1 MKISLIICSRN
12 RAERLRK
19 SLRHLNTVEAP
30 ECLVEV
36 VVVDSFST
44 DDTPSVIKK
53 FVPISK
59 IPVKTVRTGRPGL
72 GYARN
77 CGIEC
82 SDGDIISFTD
92 DDCELDKNYFKAL
105 QKAFTPET
113 FLYGAG
119 QIVIS
124 DESLD
129 TRLASISFTQ
139 RTEIPAGLPLM
150 PFGAM
155 QGANIFFARRV
166 FELCGLFNEDMGAGT
181 RFPCEDLEMGWRASN
196 RGLVGA
202 LIPEIVVHHHHGLKK
217 GSSEA
222 DAAVASYDRARGAYL
237 ASLLAQGSLKVW
249 LHWAESFSPNGALI
263 GKERYAQLGRELQ
276 GAGEYFEFLGD
287 RKV

>member
-12 RAERLRK
+12 RAERLRQ
-19 SLRHLNTVEAP
+19 SLRHLNGVEVP
-30 ECLVEV
+30 ECAVEV

-44 DDTPSVIKK
+44 DDTPSVIKEFLSSSK
-53 FVPISK
+53 FPF
-59 IPVKTVRTGRPGL
+59 KTVRTERPGL

-77 CGIEC
+77 CGIKA
-82 SDGDIISFTD
+82 SDGDIVSFTD

-124 DESLD
+124 DKSLD
-129 TRLASISFTQ
+129 TRLASLNLNQ

-166 FELCGLFNEDMGAGT
+166 FEQCGLFNEDMGAGT
-181 RFPCEDLEMGWRASN
+181 QFPCEDLEMGWRASN

-202 LIPEIVVHHHHGLKK
+202 LIPEVVVYHHHGLKK
-217 GSSEA
+217 DSPEA

-249 LHWAESFSPNGALI
+249 LHWAESFSPNGAPI
-263 GKERYAQLGRELQ
+263 DKERYARLGRELQ
-276 GAGEYFEFLGD
+276 GAGEYFQFLGQ
-287 RKV
+287 K